1 MQNRASFDDHA
12 CFHISNWRWS
22 IGSGRSECQQRRWRI
37 ATDVTCTSARRPCE
51 NFAIILSGGIYS
63 WNRGDSMNANIEQL
77 NEIYCHYSLKK
88 LSKKILDVSEI
99 IENLVLSSSSFFF
112 KFIQE
117 MAIIL
122 VIWLIW
128 SHVMTGNRLFISD
141 PSILLLRMIKSRS
154 KGDRKLVFSRSVK
167 PLLYS

>member
-37 ATDVTCTSARRPCE
+37 ATDVTCTSTRRPCE

-112 KFIQE
+112 NLFRRWQLFSLYDWYGHMWWRETGYLYPIQ
-117 MAIIL
+117 
-122 VIWLIW
+122 V
-128 SHVMTGNRLFISD
+128 SS
-141 PSILLLRMIKSRS
+141 
-154 KGDRKLVFSRSVK
+154 
-167 PLLYS
+167 Y